1 MIFASDSFLTRDIRG
16 SEQKLSNKEHAGQ
29 VMSEFSATSYEKGGD
44 DVSCGM
50 NLPRSRG
57 SFRPLLDLAV
67 KLNSAFLMA
76 NDLDEILQAVL
87 VGVTAGEGLGFNRA
101 FLFQLDTEKGY
112 MEGKLAIGP
121 ASCEDARRIWEEIS
135 EKRLSLFEILDD
147 VKGTFYD
154 MSHPLN
160 QLVRRIKVLL
170 SAKDHVMV
178 RAVTEKSAFW
188 VGGKSRNGS
197 VAPEDLVEMLG
208 TAEFAVAPLFDQEEA
223 YGVIL
228 ADNFV
233 TGRPIDQ
240 VDVDALQ
247 LFAGLASIAVG
258 KTRMCEMLEERVRA
272 LRILNDEVERNKDQ
286 LVEAERYAALGKM
299 SDQLLHEIRN
309 PLAIIGGMAK
319 ILERKLKDSEL
330 TDYAKTM
337 VRESGRVEKILTVL
351 FDFAKVPELNPEPV
365 RLCDLMKASLALLH
379 SELDRHDIK
388 LNVDFP
394 DLEPVLYLDRIHIQ
408 QAFLN
413 ILKNAVEAMPE
424 GGMLTVSVSRPE
436 KRSVDIQIT
445 DTGLGMAKG
454 HLNRAYEPFFTTK
467 TQGLGLGLSLAKR
480 AIELHGGFMCLAGNR
495 LGGTDVSI
503 SLPGMSA

>member
-1 MIFASDSFLTRDIRG
+1 MVFASDSFLTRDIRC
-16 SEQKLSNKEHAGQ
+16 SEQKLSKEHAGQ
-29 VMSEFSATSYEKGGD
+29 VMSEFSATSKD
-44 DVSCGM
+44 RDNVSHDI
-50 NLPRSRG
+50 NLPWSRG

-87 VGVTAGEGLGFNRA
+87 VGVTVGEGLGFNRA
-101 FLFQLDTEKGY
+101 FLFQLDIEKEC

-121 ASCEDARRIWEEIS
+121 ASHEDAGRIWGEIS
-135 EKRLSLFEILDD
+135 EKRLSLFEILND
-147 VKGTFYD
+147 VKDTFYD

-188 VGGKSRNGS
+188 VGGKSKNGS

-240 VDVDALQ
+240 GDVDALQ

-299 SDQLLHEIRN
+299 ADQLLHEIRN
-309 PLAIIGGMAK
+309 PFSIIGGMAK
-319 ILERKLKDSEL
+319 ILERKLKDPEL
-330 TDYAKTM
+330 YNYVEIM
-337 VRESGRVEKILTVL
+337 VRESERVEKILTVL
-351 FDFAKVPELNPEPV
+351 FDFAKVPELNPEPI
-365 RLCDLMKASLALLH
+365 RLCDLIKASLALLH

-388 LNVDFP
+388 LNVNFP
-394 DLEPVLYLDRIHIQ
+394 GLEPVLYLDRIHIQ

-436 KRSVDIQIT
+436 RSVDIQIT
-445 DTGLGMAKG
+445 DTGLGMARG

-480 AIELHGGFMCLAGNR
+480 AIELHGGFICLAGNR

-503 SLPGMSA
+503 SLPGMSV